1 MDTYR
6 NSTYNN
12 RSSRKP
18 PRRNLSSSG
27 DWLNI
32 LLFYILPFIIVN
44 VIIFFC
50 VTTRPK
56 CTITLADTNDYLTTK
71 VTMTVDSW
79 FPTKTISLTLDSEP
93 LEMEKGRKRTYTAT
107 LYKNGVLEANI
118 VNLNGM
124 SITMFEHVDILDE
137 IPPSIESSSVEDGVV
152 TVVFQDSQSGVNP
165 DTIYAL
171 DSNDVALAP
180 SNLDKA
186 TNTATFDMDP
196 AGLRIFAQDKAGNEV
211 QATFTSRKEG
221 DNEILEGGE
230 IDSEEGE
237 EDPVIV
243 TE

>member
-6 NSTYNN
+6 NSTYDK
-12 RSSRKP
+12 RGSRKP
-18 PRRNLSSSG
+18 QRRNVSSSG

-44 VIIFFC
+44 IIIFFY
-50 VTTRPK
+50 VTTPPK

-79 FPTKTISLTLDSEP
+79 FPTKTISLKLDSEQ

-118 VNLNGM
+118 VNINGM
-124 SITMFEHVDILDE
+124 SITKFEHVDILDE
-137 IPPSIESSSVEDGVV
+137 IPPSIESSTVEDGLV

-180 SNLDKA
+180 LSLDKA
-186 TNTATFDMDP
+186 TCTVTFEMDP
-196 AGLRIFAQDKAGNEV
+196 AGLRIFAQDRAGNEV
-211 QATFTSRKEG
+211 QGTFTSRKEG
-221 DNEILEGGE
+221 EDEILEGGE
-230 IDSEEGE
+230 LDSEE
-237 EDPVIV
+237 EDDDSVVV